1 MTKII
6 LIGCNGHMGREV
18 IKAVRKNNDFEIVCG
33 VDTAV
38 NDKLPITQV
47 TDINKFT
54 ESADV
59 IIDFSSPRAV
69 TSILAYAMEKTLP
82 VVLCATGYETAEVE
96 LIHETSKSLPIFL
109 SANMSLGVN
118 LVQIL
123 SQIATNVLK
132 NYDVEILEK
141 HHSRKVD
148 APSGTALLL
157 ANAIRGVRP
166 DMYPVVDRS
175 GKREPRN
182 SNEIGIQSIRG
193 GNIVGEHE
201 VMFIS
206 DEDEITIKHTA
217 NKRSVFAKG
226 AVTACEYL
234 VNKTPKVYTMHDL
247 LGDKIL

>member
-1 MTKII
+1 MIKVI
-6 LIGCNGHMGREV
+6 LFGCNGHMGREV
-18 IKAVRKNNDFEIVCG
+18 IMAVRKNENFEIVCG
-33 VDTAV
+33 VDMAV
-38 NDKLPITQV
+38 NSKLPINQV
-47 TDINKFT
+47 TDVNQFT
-54 ESADV
+54 DNADV
-59 IIDFSSPRAV
+59 IIDFSHPRAV
-69 TSILAYAMEKTLP
+69 KGILAYATAKSLP
-82 VVLCATGYETAEVE
+82 VVLCTTGYEKEEVE
-96 LIHETSKSLPIFL
+96 LIQETSKSIPIFL

-132 NYDVEILEK
+132 NYDIEILEK
-141 HHSRKVD
+141 HHSRKID

-157 ANAIRGVRP
+157 ANAIRGVKNE
-166 DMYPVVDRS
+166 MYPVVDRS
-175 GKREPRN
+175 GTREPRN
-182 SNEIGIQSIRG
+182 KNEIGIQSIRG

-226 AVTACEYL
+226 AITACEYL
-234 VNKTPKVYTMHDL
+234 VQKTPKVYTMHDL